1 MAYTSTKT
9 TTPPYPISPEN
20 KTRCSPSAPG
30 LSRQQHQPL
39 TARLPPP
46 EHLALA
52 ELSRLARS
60 PLYEG
65 RAEEA
70 EREKQE
76 QLKEQRE
83 GKGHWK
89 DELASDSESIVKA
102 DRNDMKN
109 TQATISE
116 LQKEA
121 AKQAEKEK
129 KEGKQ

>member
-1 MAYTSTKT
+1 MFALRTRTFASAAPAAYRATATTRTFGTS
-9 TTPPYPISPEN
+9 
-20 KTRCSPSAPG
+20 R
-30 LSRQQHQPL
+30 
-39 TARLPPP
+39 
-46 EHLALA
+46 ALA
-52 ELSRLARS
+52 GKESALHQ
-60 PLYEG
+60 EG

>member
-1 MAYTSTKT
+1 MGAQV
-9 TTPPYPISPEN
+9 
-20 KTRCSPSAPG
+20 
-30 LSRQQHQPL
+30 QQHKSFPHEATCFPL
-39 TARLPPP
+39 QNLITMFALRTRTFAAASRATATTRTFGTSR
-46 EHLALA
+46 ALA
-52 ELSRLARS
+52 AGKESALHQ
-60 PLYEG
+60 EG

-70 EREKQE
+70 ERE

-109 TQATISE
+109 TKATISE

>member
-1 MAYTSTKT
+1 MFALRTRTFAAAPAAYRATAT
-9 TTPPYPISPEN
+9 TTR
-20 KTRCSPSAPG
+20 TFG
-30 LSRQQHQPL
+30 TSR
-39 TARLPPP
+39 
-46 EHLALA
+46 ALA
-52 ELSRLARS
+52 AGKESALHQ
-60 PLYEG
+60 EG

-109 TQATISE
+109 TKATISE

>member
-1 MAYTSTKT
+1 MFALRTRTFAAAPAAYRATATTRTFGTS
-9 TTPPYPISPEN
+9 
-20 KTRCSPSAPG
+20 R
-30 LSRQQHQPL
+30 
-39 TARLPPP
+39 
-46 EHLALA
+46 ALA
-52 ELSRLARS
+52 ASKESALHQ
-60 PLYEG
+60 EG